1 MIRYLRIPA
10 LALTALA
17 SASAQPTAFEFRAVV
32 APGSTIAGH
41 RFTEDTAIA
50 EAAIN
55 DADEVA
61 FIATF
66 IEDDGPHTAVFTSQR
81 IVARQDDVIDGKYIA
96 SFPPHGG
103 VAINRAGQVAFA
115 AVYTESLDE
124 RGLGEIGI
132 FVENRLAV
140 HMPRLYGPVAFSLS
154 DDGRVELKQQTPA
167 RQATASQQ
175 KQGLLDRI
183 RIKPPR
189 LPNDVPVT
197 VAPEPSAQPHQSA
210 PRPQLVNPLSPFEV
224 MCVNR
229 RGDVLIPVNLAP
241 RGFMLLLGTP
251 APQASGRR

>member
-1 MIRYLRIPA
+1 MEKTMIRYLTI
-10 LALTALA
+10 LALTVLA
-17 SASAQPTAFEFRAVV
+17 SASAQPIAFEFRAVV
-32 APGSTIAGH
+32 QPGSTIAGH

-66 IEDDGPHTAVFTSQR
+66 AEDDGPHTAVFTSQR
-81 IVARQDDVIDGKYIA
+81 IVAMQDDVIDGKYIA

-103 VAINRAGQVAFA
+103 VAINRGGQVAFE
-115 AVYTESLDE
+115 AVYTETQDA

-140 HMPRLYGPVAFSLS
+140 HMPRLYGPVAFSLT

-167 RQATASQQ
+167 RQASQQ

-183 RIKPPR
+183 RIKPPK
-189 LPNDVPVT
+189 LPNDAPVT
-197 VAPEPSAQPHQSA
+197 FEPEPQAHQSA
-210 PRPQLVNPLSPFEV
+210 SRPPLAGPLSPFDA

-229 RGDVLIPVNLAP
+229 HGDVLIPVNLVP
-241 RGFMLLLGTP
+241 RGFMLLLGTR
-251 APQASGRR
+251 QASGRR